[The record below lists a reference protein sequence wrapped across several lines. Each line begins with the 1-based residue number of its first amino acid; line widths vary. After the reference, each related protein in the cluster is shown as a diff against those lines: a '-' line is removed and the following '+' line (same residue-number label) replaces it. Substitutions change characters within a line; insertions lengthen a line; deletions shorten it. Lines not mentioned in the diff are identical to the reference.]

1 MSITEIKKML
11 STLIQYEDST
21 ITHVIPGLIELVYS
35 KGSQSFQLTT
45 LVDGNVSPYDDIDSA
60 SKALYIILNPIM
72 YISQQRISFP
82 TNNKLNK
89 TP

>member
-21 ITHVIPGLIELVYS
+21 ITHVIPGLVELVYS

-45 LVDGNVSPYDDIDSA
+45 LVDGNVSPYGDIDSA
-60 SKALYIILNPIM
+60 SEALYTILNPI
-72 YISQQRISFP
+72 
-82 TNNKLNK
+82 KEEGL
-89 TP
+89 

>member
-60 SKALYIILNPIM
+60 SKALYIILNSI
-72 YISQQRISFP
+72 
-82 TNNKLNK
+82 KEDL
-89 TP
+89 

>member
-35 KGSQSFQLTT
+35 KGTQSFQLTT
-45 LVDGNVSPYDDIDSA
+45 LVDGHISPYYDINSA
-60 SKALYIILNPIM
+60 SEALYIILNPEG
-72 YISQQRISFP
+72 
-82 TNNKLNK
+82 L
-89 TP
+89 

>member
-35 KGSQSFQLTT
+35 KGTQSFQFTT
-45 LVDGNVSPYDDIDSA
+45 LVDGNMSPYDDIDSA
-60 SKALYIILNPIM
+60 SEALYIILNPEG
-72 YISQQRISFP
+72 
-82 TNNKLNK
+82 L
-89 TP
+89 

>member
-1 MSITEIKKML
+1 ML

-21 ITHVIPGLIELVYS
+21 ITHVIPGLIALVYS

-60 SKALYIILNPIM
+60 SKALYTILNPIKEEGLLLLWDL
-72 YISQQRISFP
+72 Q
-82 TNNKLNK
+82 T
-89 TP
+89 

>member
-35 KGSQSFQLTT
+35 KGTQSFQLTT
-45 LVDGNVSPYDDIDSA
+45 LIDGNMSPYDDIDSA
-60 SKALYIILNPIM
+60 SEALYIILN
-72 YISQQRISFP
+72 
-82 TNNKLNK
+82 LEGL
-89 TP
+89 

>member
-21 ITHVIPGLIELVYS
+21 ITHVIPGLIALVYS

-60 SKALYIILNPIM
+60 SKALYIILNPI
-72 YISQQRISFP
+72 
-82 TNNKLNK
+82 KEEDL
-89 TP
+89 